1 MPDLHVSYSDHFGI
15 VATFAIQAEG
25 SAPRGAKCESRID
38 VLQRALLP
46 LREALR
52 GAVTMQKRHLAVF
65 LTLLGLDA
73 ILVAALA
80 CVDARH
86 RSTASTVFVSLL
98 MVAATWAGTT
108 ALYSGVVWG
117 EWHKRALRAFIDEI
131 ETEAGIDKWYH

>member
-1 MPDLHVSYSDHFGI
+1 M
-15 VATFAIQAEG
+15 ATFEIQAEG

-52 GAVTMQKRHLAVF
+52 GAVAMQKRHLGVF

-73 ILVAALA
+73 ILVAVLA

-86 RSTASTVFVSLL
+86 RSIASTVIVSLL
-98 MVAATWAGTT
+98 MVAAQVAATT